1 MLGLGRP
8 PLGFGPVPTFI
19 GLIFAVQMIIVY
31 VIAVLKKDVDAVL
44 PYISSAA
51 NKQPQSCIFAMG
63 ANISSL
69 LIAVMVHVRQTQID
83 YVLNTYDDDW
93 RAWKNKLFCV
103 NTWASLVGYISAFGL
118 FIVANVQET
127 AIIPLHI
134 TGALLAFGG
143 FTIFMI
149 FQCYLTHKFTG
160 VITVIT
166 VFRFRLVF
174 TVLSAIF
181 FVVGLSFGIIASRVF
196 HSVYPDLP
204 TPRPWSRKI
213 YQPGYGYHQISAA
226 AEWLCAFSQII
237 FMQSFTPEFEDIYSA
252 GYIGKNEI
260 NSAEPDDVPLVEY
273 EEDEEDRRFQR
284 RHRIYFH
291 DRP

>member
-8 PLGFGPVPTFI
+8 PLGFGPVPTYI

-69 LIAVMVHVRQTQID
+69 LIAVMVHVRQAQID
-83 YVLNTYDDDW
+83 YVVKTYDDDW
-93 RAWKNKLFCV
+93 DAWKNRLFCV
-103 NTWASLVGYISAFGL
+103 NSWATIVGHMSAFGL

-143 FTIFMI
+143 FTIFMML
-149 FQCYLTHKFTG
+149 QCYLTHKLTG

-213 YQPGYGYHQISAA
+213 YQPGYVFHQISAA

-237 FMQSFTPEFEDIYSA
+237 FMQSFTPEFEDMYSA

-260 NSAEPDDVPLVEY
+260 SSAEPDDVPLPVY

-284 RHRIYFH
+284 RHRRYFH